1 MATKSQANSRRM
13 YSWWWDSHI
22 SPKNSK
28 WLQEN
33 LTDMD
38 AKVKQ
43 MIKLIEEDADS
54 FARRAE
60 MYYKKRP
67 ELMKMVEEFYRAYR
81 ALAERYDHATGV
93 IRHAH
98 RTMSEAFPNQVPMM
112 LTDDLPAVSPM
123 ETEPHTPEMRH
134 PESAFL
140 DPDEPQKDASAPFHA
155 IKRNGGYAGEPYS
168 PLNKTGLKQLNNLYI
183 PGEHENLPKFARRG
197 LNFFETQEESNE
209 KNSGNNSNLSQ
220 SERVMKAET
229 EILALKKAIAK
240 LEDEK
245 EAGLLQY
252 QQSLEKLSNLELE
265 VSTAQE
271 NSQRLDERASKAE
284 AEVQA
289 LKEAQIK
296 LQAESEASLL
306 QYHECLE
313 KISNLEKNISF
324 AKKQSGELNERATR
338 AETETESLKQD
349 LARVEA
355 EKEATLVQYNQ
366 CLETTSK
373 LEERIK
379 EAEENAR
386 RIKEHADIAE
396 KEIKALKLEV
406 TKLNEEKEDATLRY
420 QQCLEIISSLE
431 YKLSCAEE
439 EVRSLN
445 SKIVDGVEKLQ
456 SSEQKCLLLETS
468 NHMLQSELQSL
479 AQKMGSQS
487 EELNEKQQELGRLW
501 GCIQDER
508 LRFIEAE
515 TAFQT
520 LQQLHSQ
527 SQEELRS
534 LASELTSKVEILG
547 NVESRKQALEDE
559 VLRVSEEKKILNE
572 VKISSSLSIQN
583 LQDEIS
589 NLRETIEKVEQE
601 VELRIDERNALQQ
614 EIYCLKEELN
624 DVNKK
629 HEAMIEEVRS
639 TDIDPQCFGSSVK
652 KLQDENLRLKETC
665 AADKG
670 EKEALLVKLENME
683 KLLEKNTVLENSL
696 SDLNAELDSV
706 RGKVNVLEETCQSL
720 LEEKSNLA
728 AEKAT
733 LFSQLQ
739 STTEKLEK
747 LSEKSNLLENSL
759 FDVNA
764 ELEGLRVKSKVEE
777 LLVSLYSEREENS
790 RVLKLN
796 EDELAEKELQIHI
809 LQEDANCKKKEYE
822 EELDRAIHAHL
833 EIFIL
838 QKCVDD
844 LEKKNFSLLVECQ
857 RLLEASRMS
866 YKMISKLETENVQ
879 KQVHVNSLSEKIKIL
894 RIGLIQVLKTLDNNG
909 GHFSEDMFEEDQ
921 MLLNHIYGKLQE
933 RQKSF
938 DTVFNESQQM
948 AIENSILITFLEQ
961 LKLKVENLVTQ
972 RDSLDEDFSI
982 QSKQF
987 LALQI
992 EVQKVLENNQELKLT
1007 ISKGAER
1014 MEVMTTEIDNLQ
1026 KQLSDLEKS
1035 HNNLQEDSCKILE
1048 EKKSLTRSFL
1058 YLGEE
1063 KSNLEE
1069 EICVMIHETIAQS
1082 NISLIYENVIFE
1094 KLLELKELG
1103 EDLDKHCSANNDL
1116 DERLK
1121 VMVCKLE
1128 NAEMENSHLKESFIK
1143 SNVELHLVES
1153 INDQLSCQISDERE
1167 MLHQKENE
1175 LLEAAEMFRVLHT
1188 EKTELQRMV
1197 EDVKIKYDEA
1207 RAMLEEQANQI
1218 LKLSTDKDHQNEEL
1232 TCLCEVN
1239 QKLESE
1245 MGYLRQELGETKLRE
1260 KKLGDTVLKGTNEI
1274 EQWETQASTLF
1285 AELQIS
1291 AVNET
1296 LLVGKVSEL
1305 AEMFRVLHTEKTELQ
1320 RMVENLKIKYD
1331 EAWVMLEEQ
1340 ANQIL
1345 KLSSDKDHQNEEL
1358 ICLCEVNQKL
1368 ESEMGY
1374 LRQELGET
1382 KLRERKLG
1390 DEVLKGTNEIE
1401 QWETQAST
1409 LFAELQISSV
1419 NETLLEGN
1427 VCELAEMFRVLH
1439 TEKTELQRMVENLK
1453 IKYDEAEVMLEEQAN
1468 QILKLSTDK
1477 DHQNEELI
1485 CLCEVNQKLESEM
1498 GYLRQ
1503 ELGETKLRER
1513 KLGDE
1518 VLKGTNEIEQW
1529 ETQASIL
1536 FAELQISAVNE
1547 TLLEGNVCELAE
1559 MFRALHTEKTEL
1571 QRMVEDLKIK
1581 YDEARAMLEE
1591 QTNQI
1596 LKLSSDKDHQN
1607 EELIC
1612 LCEVNQKLESEMGY
1626 LRQELGDTKLR
1637 EKKLGDEV
1645 LKRTNEIE
1653 QWETQASTLFAE
1665 LQIFAVNE
1673 TLFEGKVCEL
1683 ADACDNLEHR
1693 NYSKDMETEHLKE
1706 RVSKLEVENGRLC
1719 EQLAAYVPAAS
1730 ALNDCITSLEMQSLA
1745 HEKPHDY
1752 EESKVKSLVNNEC
1765 TENGRQTDEDQT
1777 VMAPDALSY
1786 FQDMQRRINA
1796 IARTVKQL
1804 NESLKPKNE
1813 ENIQASKHVTQADQA
1828 RPSIPVTEIEVLPKD
1843 IMLDQISECSSY
1855 GISRRREILEADD
1868 QMLELWETADKDA
1881 TIGKQAEKTQKMAAG
1896 NHQRGTTKEPKN
1908 RYPST
1913 DSLVEKELSVDKLEE
1928 NITKLFDANRKLMK
1942 NVEEGTV
1949 SSVGKDAAELGEIG
1963 SVSRRRVSEQAR
1975 RESEKI
1981 GQLHLEVQR
1990 LQFLLLKLGE
2000 GKENKEKTKT
2010 ADRSPRVL
2018 LRDYLYGGTR
2028 TNNQKKKKKLPF
2040 CACVRPPTK
2049 GD

>member
-209 KNSGNNSNLSQ
+209 KNSGNNNNLSQ

-508 LRFIEAE
+508 LRFMEAE

-583 LQDEIS
+583 LQDEIL

-764 ELEGLRVKSKVEE
+764 ELEGLRVKSKVLEDTCQSLDHEKSSIFQEKETLVSQLNITHQTLKDLEELHSLLELKHLELKGERESALQKVEE

-1014 MEVMTTEIDNLQ
+1014 MEVMTTEIDNLR

-1274 EQWETQASTLF
+1274 EQWETQAS
-1285 AELQIS
+1285 
-1291 AVNET
+1291 
-1296 LLVGKVSEL
+1296 
-1305 AEMFRVLHTEKTELQ
+1305 
-1320 RMVENLKIKYD
+1320 
-1331 EAWVMLEEQ
+1331 
-1340 ANQIL
+1340 
-1345 KLSSDKDHQNEEL
+1345 
-1358 ICLCEVNQKL
+1358 
-1368 ESEMGY
+1368 
-1374 LRQELGET
+1374 
-1382 KLRERKLG
+1382 
-1390 DEVLKGTNEIE
+1390 
-1401 QWETQAST
+1401 
-1409 LFAELQISSV
+1409 
-1419 NETLLEGN
+1419 
-1427 VCELAEMFRVLH
+1427 
-1439 TEKTELQRMVENLK
+1439 
-1453 IKYDEAEVMLEEQAN
+1453 
-1468 QILKLSTDK
+1468 
-1477 DHQNEELI
+1477 
-1485 CLCEVNQKLESEM
+1485 
-1498 GYLRQ
+1498 
-1503 ELGETKLRER
+1503 
-1513 KLGDE
+1513 
-1518 VLKGTNEIEQW
+1518 
-1529 ETQASIL
+1529 IL

-1591 QTNQI
+1591 QANQI

-1913 DSLVEKELSVDKLEE
+1913 DSLVEKELSVDKLEVSRRLTLPREEGNQSKILERLDSDAQKLTNLQITIQDLMKKVEINEKSTKGKSVEFGEVKGQLEAAQE

-2040 CACVRPPTK
+2040 CSCVRPPTK

>member
-98 RTMSEAFPNQVPMM
+98 KTMAEAFPNQVPMM
-112 LTDDLPAVSPM
+112 LTDDLPAISPT

-134 PESAFL
+134 PSRAFL
-140 DPDEPQKDASAPFHA
+140 DPDEPQKDASAHFHA
-155 IKRNGGYAGEPYS
+155 IKRNGGYTGEPDS
-168 PLNKTGLKQLNNLYI
+168 PLNKTGLKQLNDLYI
-183 PGEHENLPKFARRG
+183 PGEQENLPKFARRG

-209 KNSGNNSNLSQ
+209 QNSGSNNTLSE
-220 SERVMKAET
+220 SERVTKAET

-252 QQSLEKLSNLELE
+252 QQSLEKMSNLKLE

-271 NSQRLDERASKAE
+271 NSRRLDERASKAE

-306 QYHECLE
+306 QYQECLE
-313 KISNLEKNISF
+313 KISNLEKNISSLQKE
-324 AKKQSGELNERATR
+324 AGELNERATK
-338 AETETESLKQD
+338 AETETESLKQE

-366 CLETTSK
+366 CLETISK

-396 KEIKALKLEV
+396 KEIEALELQV
-406 TKLNEEKEDATLRY
+406 TKLNEEKEDAALHY
-420 QQCLEIISSLE
+420 QQCMEIISSLE

-439 EVRSLN
+439 EVHRLN

-468 NHMLQSELQSL
+468 NHTLQSELQSL
-479 AQKMGSQS
+479 AQKVGSQS

-501 GCIQDER
+501 GCIQEER

-534 LASELTSKVEILG
+534 LASELNSKVEILG

-559 VLRVSEEKKILNE
+559 VHRVSEENKILNE
-572 VKISSSLSIQN
+572 VKISSSLSIKN
-583 LQDEIS
+583 LQDEIL

-629 HEAMIEEVRS
+629 HEAMIEEVQS
-639 TDIDPQCFGSSVK
+639 TDLDPQCFGSSVK
-652 KLQDENLRLKETC
+652 KLQDENIKLKETC
-665 AADKG
+665 EADKG
-670 EKEALLVKLENME
+670 EKEALLVKLETME

-720 LEEKSNLA
+720 LVEKSNLA

-764 ELEGLRVKSKVEE
+764 ELEGLRVKSKVLEDTCRSLDHEKSSICQEKETLVSQLNITHQTLKDLEKLHSELELKHLELKGERESALQKVEE

-796 EDELAEKELQIHI
+796 EDELAEKELQILI

-822 EELDRAIHAHL
+822 EELDRAIHVQL

-838 QKCVDD
+838 QKCIDD
-844 LEKKNFSLLVECQ
+844 LEKKNLSLLVECQ
-857 RLLEASRMS
+857 RLLEASKMS
-866 YKMISKLETENVQ
+866 DKMISKLETENVQ
-879 KQVHVNSLSEKIKIL
+879 KQVDVNSLSEKIKIL
-894 RIGLIQVLKTLDNNG
+894 RIGLIQVLKTLDNNS
-909 GHFSEDMFEEDQ
+909 GHFGEDMLEEDQ

-938 DTVFNESQQM
+938 DTIFNGSQQM
-948 AIENSILITFLEQ
+948 AIENSILITFLQQ

-972 RDSLDEDFSI
+972 RDTLDEEFNI

-992 EVQKVLENNQELKLT
+992 EVQKILQKNQELELT
-1007 ISKGAER
+1007 ISKGEER
-1014 MEVMTTEIDNLQ
+1014 MEVMTIETDNLR

-1048 EKKSLTRSFL
+1048 EKKSLTRRFL
-1058 YLGEE
+1058 DLGEE

-1069 EICVMIHETIAQS
+1069 EICVMIHEAIAQS
-1082 NISLIYENVIFE
+1082 NLSLIYENIIFE
-1094 KLLELKELG
+1094 KLMELKELG

-1116 DERLK
+1116 DERLR
-1121 VMVCKLE
+1121 VMMCKLE
-1128 NAEMENSHLKESFIK
+1128 NAEMENSHLKESFVK
-1143 SNVELHLVES
+1143 SNVELHLIES
-1153 INDQLSCQISDERE
+1153 INGQLSCQIRDERE
-1167 MLHQKENE
+1167 MLHLKENE
-1175 LLEAAEMFRVLHT
+1175 LLEAAEMFHVLHT

-1197 EDVKIKYDEA
+1197 EDLKIKYDEA
-1207 RAMLEEQANQI
+1207 RVMLEEQANQI
-1218 LKLSTDKDHQNEEL
+1218 LKLSSDKDHQNEEL
-1232 TCLCEVN
+1232 LCLSEVN

-1260 KKLGDTVLKGTNEI
+1260 KKLGDEVLKGTNEI

-1296 LLVGKVSEL
+1296 LFEGKVCEL
-1305 AEMFRVLHTEKTELQ
+1305 NEMFRVLHTEKTELQ
-1320 RMVENLKIKYD
+1320 RMVEDLKTKYD
-1331 EAWVMLEEQ
+1331 EARVMLEEK
-1340 ANQIL
+1340 ASRIL
-1345 KLSSDKDHQNEEL
+1345 KLSSDKDRQNEEL

-1368 ESEMGY
+1368 ESEIGY
-1374 LRQELGET
+1374 LR
-1382 KLRERKLG
+1382 R
-1390 DEVLKGTNEIE
+1390 
-1401 QWETQAST
+1401 
-1409 LFAELQISSV
+1409 
-1419 NETLLEGN
+1419 
-1427 VCELAEMFRVLH
+1427 
-1439 TEKTELQRMVENLK
+1439 
-1453 IKYDEAEVMLEEQAN
+1453 
-1468 QILKLSTDK
+1468 
-1477 DHQNEELI
+1477 
-1485 CLCEVNQKLESEM
+1485 
-1498 GYLRQ
+1498 
-1503 ELGETKLRER
+1503 
-1513 KLGDE
+1513 
-1518 VLKGTNEIEQW
+1518 
-1529 ETQASIL
+1529 
-1536 FAELQISAVNE
+1536 
-1547 TLLEGNVCELAE
+1547 
-1559 MFRALHTEKTEL
+1559 
-1571 QRMVEDLKIK
+1571 
-1581 YDEARAMLEE
+1581 
-1591 QTNQI
+1591 
-1596 LKLSSDKDHQN
+1596 
-1607 EELIC
+1607 
-1612 LCEVNQKLESEMGY
+1612 
-1626 LRQELGDTKLR
+1626 ELGDTKLR

-1645 LKRTNEIE
+1645 LKGTNEIE

-1683 ADACDNLEHR
+1683 ADACENLERR
-1693 NYSKDMETEHLKE
+1693 NYSKDMESEHLKE
-1706 RVSKLEVENGRLC
+1706 RVSELEVENGRLC
-1719 EQLAAYVPAAS
+1719 EQLIAYVPAVS
-1730 ALNDCITSLEMQSLA
+1730 ALNDCITSLEMQTLA
-1745 HEKPHDY
+1745 HEKPHDH
-1752 EESKVKSLVNNEC
+1752 EESKVNSLVNNEC
-1765 TENGRQTDEDQT
+1765 TENGRQTDEDRT
-1777 VMAPDALSY
+1777 VVAPDALPY

-1796 IARTVKQL
+1796 IAMAVKQL
-1804 NESLKPKNE
+1804 NESFKSKHV
-1813 ENIQASKHVTQADQA
+1813 ENMQASKHVTQADQA
-1828 RPSIPVTEIEVLPKD
+1828 RPDTPVTEIEVLPKD

-1881 TIGKQAEKTQKMAAG
+1881 AIGKQAEKTQKMVAEAAG
-1896 NHQRGTTKEPKN
+1896 NHQRGATMELRNK
-1908 RYPST
+1908 YPST

-1928 NITKLFDANRKLMK
+1928 NITKLFDTNRKLMM
-1942 NVEEGTV
+1942 NMEEGTL
-1949 SSVGKDAAELGEIG
+1949 SSVGKDAAESGESG

-1990 LQFLLLKLGE
+1990 LQFLLLKLGD
-2000 GKENKEKTKT
+2000 GKEIKEKTKMT
-2010 ADRSPRVL
+2010 DRSPRVL
-2018 LRDYLYGGTR
+2018 LRDYIYGGMR

>member
-98 RTMSEAFPNQVPMM
+98 KTMAEAFPNQVPMM
-112 LTDDLPAVSPM
+112 LTDDLPAISPT

-134 PESAFL
+134 PSRAFL
-140 DPDEPQKDASAPFHA
+140 DPDEPQKDASAHFHA
-155 IKRNGGYAGEPYS
+155 IKRNGGYTGEPDS
-168 PLNKTGLKQLNNLYI
+168 PLNKTGLKQLNDLYI
-183 PGEHENLPKFARRG
+183 PGEQENLPKFARRG

-209 KNSGNNSNLSQ
+209 QNSGSNNTLSE
-220 SERVMKAET
+220 SECVTKAET

-252 QQSLEKLSNLELE
+252 QQSLEKMSNLKLE

-271 NSQRLDERASKAE
+271 NSRRLDERASKAE

-306 QYHECLE
+306 QYQECLE
-313 KISNLEKNISF
+313 KISNLEKNISSLQKE
-324 AKKQSGELNERATR
+324 AGELNERATK
-338 AETETESLKQD
+338 AETETESLKQE

-366 CLETTSK
+366 CLETISK

-396 KEIKALKLEV
+396 KEIEALELQV
-406 TKLNEEKEDATLRY
+406 TKLNEEKEDAALHY
-420 QQCLEIISSLE
+420 QQCMEIISSLE

-439 EVRSLN
+439 EVHRLN

-468 NHMLQSELQSL
+468 NHTLQSELQSL
-479 AQKMGSQS
+479 AQKVGSQS

-501 GCIQDER
+501 GCIQEER

-534 LASELTSKVEILG
+534 LASELNSKVEILG

-559 VLRVSEEKKILNE
+559 VHRVSEENKILNE
-572 VKISSSLSIQN
+572 VKISSSLSIKN
-583 LQDEIS
+583 LQDEIL

-639 TDIDPQCFGSSVK
+639 TDLDPQCFGSSVK
-652 KLQDENLRLKETC
+652 KLQDENLKLKETC
-665 AADKG
+665 EADKG
-670 EKEALLVKLENME
+670 EKEALLVKLETME

-720 LEEKSNLA
+720 LVEKSNLA

-764 ELEGLRVKSKVEE
+764 ELEGLRVKSKVLEDTCRSLDHEKSSICQEKETLVSQLNITHQTLKDLEKLHSELELKHLELKGERESALQKVEE

-796 EDELAEKELQIHI
+796 EDELAEKELQILI

-822 EELDRAIHAHL
+822 EELDRAIHAQL

-838 QKCVDD
+838 QKCIDD
-844 LEKKNFSLLVECQ
+844 LEKKNLSLLVECQ
-857 RLLEASRMS
+857 RLLEASKMS
-866 YKMISKLETENVQ
+866 DKMISKLETEN
-879 KQVHVNSLSEKIKIL
+879 
-894 RIGLIQVLKTLDNNG
+894 
-909 GHFSEDMFEEDQ
+909 
-921 MLLNHIYGKLQE
+921 
-933 RQKSF
+933 
-938 DTVFNESQQM
+938 
-948 AIENSILITFLEQ
+948 A
-961 LKLKVENLVTQ
+961 
-972 RDSLDEDFSI
+972 
-982 QSKQF
+982 
-987 LALQI
+987 
-992 EVQKVLENNQELKLT
+992 
-1007 ISKGAER
+1007 
-1014 MEVMTTEIDNLQ
+1014 
-1026 KQLSDLEKS
+1026 
-1035 HNNLQEDSCKILE
+1035 
-1048 EKKSLTRSFL
+1048 
-1058 YLGEE
+1058 
-1063 KSNLEE
+1063 
-1069 EICVMIHETIAQS
+1069 IAQS
-1082 NISLIYENVIFE
+1082 NLSLIYENIIFE
-1094 KLLELKELG
+1094 KLMELKELG

-1116 DERLK
+1116 DERLR
-1121 VMVCKLE
+1121 VMMCKLE
-1128 NAEMENSHLKESFIK
+1128 NAEMENSHLKESFVK

-1153 INDQLSCQISDERE
+1153 INGQLSCQIRDERE
-1167 MLHQKENE
+1167 MLHLKENE
-1175 LLEAAEMFRVLHT
+1175 LLEAAEMFHVLHT

-1197 EDVKIKYDEA
+1197 EDLKIKYDEA
-1207 RAMLEEQANQI
+1207 RVMLEEQANQI
-1218 LKLSTDKDHQNEEL
+1218 LKLSSDKDHQNEEL
-1232 TCLCEVN
+1232 LCLSEVN

-1260 KKLGDTVLKGTNEI
+1260 KKLGDEVLKGTNEI

-1296 LLVGKVSEL
+1296 LFEGKVCEL
-1305 AEMFRVLHTEKTELQ
+1305 NEMFRVLHTEKTELQ
-1320 RMVENLKIKYD
+1320 RMVEDLKTKYD
-1331 EAWVMLEEQ
+1331 EARVMLEEK
-1340 ANQIL
+1340 ASRIL
-1345 KLSSDKDHQNEEL
+1345 KLSSDKDRQNEEL

-1368 ESEMGY
+1368 ESEIGY
-1374 LRQELGET
+1374 LR
-1382 KLRERKLG
+1382 R
-1390 DEVLKGTNEIE
+1390 
-1401 QWETQAST
+1401 
-1409 LFAELQISSV
+1409 
-1419 NETLLEGN
+1419 
-1427 VCELAEMFRVLH
+1427 
-1439 TEKTELQRMVENLK
+1439 
-1453 IKYDEAEVMLEEQAN
+1453 
-1468 QILKLSTDK
+1468 
-1477 DHQNEELI
+1477 
-1485 CLCEVNQKLESEM
+1485 
-1498 GYLRQ
+1498 
-1503 ELGETKLRER
+1503 
-1513 KLGDE
+1513 
-1518 VLKGTNEIEQW
+1518 
-1529 ETQASIL
+1529 
-1536 FAELQISAVNE
+1536 
-1547 TLLEGNVCELAE
+1547 
-1559 MFRALHTEKTEL
+1559 
-1571 QRMVEDLKIK
+1571 
-1581 YDEARAMLEE
+1581 
-1591 QTNQI
+1591 
-1596 LKLSSDKDHQN
+1596 
-1607 EELIC
+1607 
-1612 LCEVNQKLESEMGY
+1612 
-1626 LRQELGDTKLR
+1626 ELGDTKLR

-1645 LKRTNEIE
+1645 LKGTNEIE

-1683 ADACDNLEHR
+1683 ADACENLERR
-1693 NYSKDMETEHLKE
+1693 NYSKDMESEHLKE
-1706 RVSKLEVENGRLC
+1706 RVSELEVENGRLC
-1719 EQLAAYVPAAS
+1719 EQLIAYVPAVS
-1730 ALNDCITSLEMQSLA
+1730 ALNDCITSLEMQTLA
-1745 HEKPHDY
+1745 HEKPHDH
-1752 EESKVKSLVNNEC
+1752 EESKVNSLVNNEC
-1765 TENGRQTDEDQT
+1765 TENGQQTDEDRT
-1777 VMAPDALSY
+1777 VVAPDALPY

-1796 IARTVKQL
+1796 IAMAVKQL
-1804 NESLKPKNE
+1804 NESFKSKHV
-1813 ENIQASKHVTQADQA
+1813 ENMQASKHVTQADQA
-1828 RPSIPVTEIEVLPKD
+1828 RPDTPVTEIEVLPKD

-1881 TIGKQAEKTQKMAAG
+1881 AIGKQAEKTQKMVAEAAG
-1896 NHQRGTTKEPKN
+1896 NHQRGATMELRNK
-1908 RYPST
+1908 YPST
-1913 DSLVEKELSVDKLEE
+1913 DSLVEKELSVDKLEVSRRLTLPREEGNQSKILERLDSDAQKLTNLQITVQDLMKKVEINERSTKGKGVEFDEVKGQLEAAQE
-1928 NITKLFDANRKLMK
+1928 NITKLFDTNRKLMM
-1942 NVEEGTV
+1942 NMEEGTL
-1949 SSVGKDAAELGEIG
+1949 SSVGKDAAESGESG

-1990 LQFLLLKLGE
+1990 LQFLLLKLGD
-2000 GKENKEKTKT
+2000 GKEIKEKTKMT
-2010 ADRSPRVL
+2010 DRSPRVL
-2018 LRDYLYGGTR
+2018 LRDYIYGGMR

>member
-98 RTMSEAFPNQVPMM
+98 KTMAEAFPNQVPMM
-112 LTDDLPAVSPM
+112 LTDDLPAISPT

-134 PESAFL
+134 PSRAFL
-140 DPDEPQKDASAPFHA
+140 DPDEPQKDASAHFHA
-155 IKRNGGYAGEPYS
+155 IKRNGGYTGEPDS
-168 PLNKTGLKQLNNLYI
+168 PLNKTGLKQLNDLYI
-183 PGEHENLPKFARRG
+183 PGEQENLPKFARRG

-209 KNSGNNSNLSQ
+209 QNSGSNNTLSE
-220 SERVMKAET
+220 SECVTKAET

-252 QQSLEKLSNLELE
+252 QQSLEKMSNLKLE

-271 NSQRLDERASKAE
+271 NSRRLDERASKAE

-306 QYHECLE
+306 QYQECLE
-313 KISNLEKNISF
+313 KISNLEKNISSLQKE
-324 AKKQSGELNERATR
+324 AGELNERATK
-338 AETETESLKQD
+338 AETETESLKQE

-366 CLETTSK
+366 CLETISK

-396 KEIKALKLEV
+396 KEIEALELQV
-406 TKLNEEKEDATLRY
+406 TKLNEEKEDAALHY
-420 QQCLEIISSLE
+420 QQCMEIISSLE

-439 EVRSLN
+439 EVHRLN

-468 NHMLQSELQSL
+468 NHTLQSELQSL
-479 AQKMGSQS
+479 AQKVGSQS

-501 GCIQDER
+501 GCIQEER

-534 LASELTSKVEILG
+534 LASELNSKVEILG

-559 VLRVSEEKKILNE
+559 VHRVSEENKILNE
-572 VKISSSLSIQN
+572 VKISSSLSIKN
-583 LQDEIS
+583 LQDEIL

-639 TDIDPQCFGSSVK
+639 TDLDPQCFGSSVK
-652 KLQDENLRLKETC
+652 KLQDENLKLKETC
-665 AADKG
+665 EADKG
-670 EKEALLVKLENME
+670 EKEALLVKLETME

-720 LEEKSNLA
+720 LVEKSNLA

-764 ELEGLRVKSKVEE
+764 ELEGLRVKSKVLEDTCRSLDHEKSSICQEKETLVSQLNITHQTLKDLEKLHSELELKHLELKGERESALQKVEE

-796 EDELAEKELQIHI
+796 EDELAEKELQILI

-822 EELDRAIHAHL
+822 EELDRAIHAQL

-838 QKCVDD
+838 QKCIDD
-844 LEKKNFSLLVECQ
+844 LEKKNLSLLVECQ
-857 RLLEASRMS
+857 RLLEASKMS
-866 YKMISKLETENVQ
+866 DKMISKLETENVQ
-879 KQVHVNSLSEKIKIL
+879 KQVDVNSLSEKIKIL
-894 RIGLIQVLKTLDNNG
+894 RIGLIQVLKTLDNNS
-909 GHFSEDMFEEDQ
+909 GHFGEDMLEEDQ

-938 DTVFNESQQM
+938 DTIFNGSQQM

-972 RDSLDEDFSI
+972 RDTLDEEFNI

-992 EVQKVLENNQELKLT
+992 EVQKILQKNQELELT
-1007 ISKGAER
+1007 ISKGEER
-1014 MEVMTTEIDNLQ
+1014 MEVMTIETDNLR

-1048 EKKSLTRSFL
+1048 EKKSLTRRFL
-1058 YLGEE
+1058 DLGEE

-1069 EICVMIHETIAQS
+1069 EICVMIHEAIAQS
-1082 NISLIYENVIFE
+1082 NLSLIYENIIFE
-1094 KLLELKELG
+1094 KLMELKELG

-1116 DERLK
+1116 DERLR
-1121 VMVCKLE
+1121 VMMCKLE
-1128 NAEMENSHLKESFIK
+1128 NAEMENSHLKESFVK

-1153 INDQLSCQISDERE
+1153 INGQLSCQIRDERE
-1167 MLHQKENE
+1167 MLHLKENE
-1175 LLEAAEMFRVLHT
+1175 LLEAAEMFHVLHT

-1197 EDVKIKYDEA
+1197 EDLKIKYDEA
-1207 RAMLEEQANQI
+1207 RVMLEEQANQI
-1218 LKLSTDKDHQNEEL
+1218 LKLSSDKDHQNEEL
-1232 TCLCEVN
+1232 LCLSEVN

-1260 KKLGDTVLKGTNEI
+1260 KKLGDEVLKGTNEI

-1296 LLVGKVSEL
+1296 L
-1305 AEMFRVLHTEKTELQ
+1305 
-1320 RMVENLKIKYD
+1320 
-1331 EAWVMLEEQ
+1331 
-1340 ANQIL
+1340 
-1345 KLSSDKDHQNEEL
+1345 
-1358 ICLCEVNQKL
+1358 
-1368 ESEMGY
+1368 
-1374 LRQELGET
+1374 
-1382 KLRERKLG
+1382 
-1390 DEVLKGTNEIE
+1390 
-1401 QWETQAST
+1401 
-1409 LFAELQISSV
+1409 
-1419 NETLLEGN
+1419 
-1427 VCELAEMFRVLH
+1427 
-1439 TEKTELQRMVENLK
+1439 
-1453 IKYDEAEVMLEEQAN
+1453 
-1468 QILKLSTDK
+1468 
-1477 DHQNEELI
+1477 
-1485 CLCEVNQKLESEM
+1485 
-1498 GYLRQ
+1498 
-1503 ELGETKLRER
+1503 
-1513 KLGDE
+1513 
-1518 VLKGTNEIEQW
+1518 
-1529 ETQASIL
+1529 
-1536 FAELQISAVNE
+1536 
-1547 TLLEGNVCELAE
+1547 
-1559 MFRALHTEKTEL
+1559 
-1571 QRMVEDLKIK
+1571 
-1581 YDEARAMLEE
+1581 
-1591 QTNQI
+1591 
-1596 LKLSSDKDHQN
+1596 
-1607 EELIC
+1607 
-1612 LCEVNQKLESEMGY
+1612 
-1626 LRQELGDTKLR
+1626 
-1637 EKKLGDEV
+1637 
-1645 LKRTNEIE
+1645 
-1653 QWETQASTLFAE
+1653 
-1665 LQIFAVNE
+1665 
-1673 TLFEGKVCEL
+1673 FEGKVCEL
-1683 ADACDNLEHR
+1683 ADACENLERR
-1693 NYSKDMETEHLKE
+1693 NYSKDMESEHLKE
-1706 RVSKLEVENGRLC
+1706 RVSELEVENGRLC
-1719 EQLAAYVPAAS
+1719 EQLIAYVPAVS
-1730 ALNDCITSLEMQSLA
+1730 ALNDCITSLEMQTLA
-1745 HEKPHDY
+1745 HEKPHDH
-1752 EESKVKSLVNNEC
+1752 EESKVNSLVNNEC
-1765 TENGRQTDEDQT
+1765 TENGQQTDEDRT
-1777 VMAPDALSY
+1777 VVAPDALPY

-1796 IARTVKQL
+1796 IAMAVKQL
-1804 NESLKPKNE
+1804 NESFKSKHV
-1813 ENIQASKHVTQADQA
+1813 ENMQASKHVTQADQA
-1828 RPSIPVTEIEVLPKD
+1828 RPDTPVTEIEVLPKD

-1881 TIGKQAEKTQKMAAG
+1881 AIGKQAEKTQKMVAEAAG
-1896 NHQRGTTKEPKN
+1896 NHQRGATMELRNK
-1908 RYPST
+1908 YPST
-1913 DSLVEKELSVDKLEE
+1913 DSLVEKELSVDKLEVSRRLTLPREEGNQSKILERLDSDAQKLTNLQITVQDLMKKVEINERSTKGKGVEFDEVKGQLEAAQE
-1928 NITKLFDANRKLMK
+1928 NITKLFDTNRKLMM
-1942 NVEEGTV
+1942 NMEEGTL
-1949 SSVGKDAAELGEIG
+1949 SSVGKDAAESGESG

-1990 LQFLLLKLGE
+1990 LQFLLLKLGD
-2000 GKENKEKTKT
+2000 GKEIKEKTKMT
-2010 ADRSPRVL
+2010 DRSPRVL
-2018 LRDYLYGGTR
+2018 LRDYIYGGMR